1 MKDLLSI
8 DDLKH
13 SIKAIDYLNKN
24 ASMFEGKGS
33 GLIVLHVEPNVIPP
47 EVTQYISKK
56 SIADWY
62 ADQSK
67 AAVKSATA
75 KLDKAKVP
83 YKLIQKIGHV
93 ADTILDEA
101 KTGKAEMIVMGSH
114 GRSSLMSLIM
124 GSVTSQVLAQS
135 KQPVLIIK

>member
-1 MKDLLSI
+1 
-8 DDLKH
+8 
-13 SIKAIDYLNKN
+13 
-24 ASMFEGKGS
+24 
-33 GLIVLHVEPNVIPP
+33 
-47 EVTQYISKK
+47 
-56 SIADWY
+56 
-62 ADQSK
+62 
-67 AAVKSATA
+67 
-75 KLDKAKVP
+75 VP

>member
-1 MKDLLSI
+1 MKVLVSI
-8 DDLKH
+8 DGSKH
-13 SIKAIDYLNKN
+13 SIKAIDYLIQN
-24 ASMFEGKGS
+24 ASMFSGKGS

-47 EVTQYISKK
+47 EVTQYI
-56 SIADWY
+56 WY

-67 AAVKSATA
+67 AAIKAATA

-83 YKLIQKIGHV
+83 YKLVQKIGHV
-93 ADTILDEA
+93 ADTILAET
-101 KTGKAEMIVMGSH
+101 KTAKAEMIVMGSH
-114 GRSSLMSLIM
+114 GRSSLMSLVM